1 MNALFAGCV
10 DGANT
15 MATLESIIQTAN
27 LWDLDL
33 YAYVAYLLGQMTLI
47 RDMPAHQVDYSQ
59 YLPWN
64 LSPELKVQMSVDT
77 ITRQKDPALHRLD

>member
-1 MNALFAGCV
+1 
-10 DGANT
+10 

-77 ITRQKDPALHRLD
+77 ITRQKD